1 VGQIA
6 MSSIIQIALAF
17 LGVLVVP
24 GLAASLALFPRLDD
38 IEITERIAIS
48 LGLSITIVI
57 AIGMLLGYSASFA
70 NLTGGIA
77 AYSLLATLS
86 FVTIFFLVI
95 WALRAANSAVKHKS
109 EVVRPKRG
117 T

>member
-1 VGQIA
+1 
-6 MSSIIQIALAF
+6 MSNIIQIALAF
-17 LGVLVVP
+17 VGVLVVP
-24 GLAASLALFPRLDD
+24 GLAASLALFPKLDE
-38 IEITERIAIS
+38 IEVTERIAIS

-70 NLTGGIA
+70 SLTGGITV
-77 AYSLLATLS
+77 YSLLATLS
-86 FVTIFFLVI
+86 FVTIFFLII
-95 WALRAANSAVKHKS
+95 WALRTASSAIKHNN